1 MRRSIRL
8 LGVAGA
14 LAAAAPAAAVEVA
27 LLPVVVHSQDAQ
39 SAYLSDG
46 LASMLSSRLSS
57 FEEVRVVRVDASS
70 AATAKLADAIEAGRS
85 AGADYVVFGSF
96 TQFGQGASLD
106 LHCAR
111 VAGGGD
117 DASRRVFIQAGAL
130 GDIIPK
136 LDELAG
142 KIRLYV
148 TGGAGPGA
156 AAAAP
161 AAGGPDAS
169 DLARRVD
176 ALERAVYGSG
186 PQQGPVTAPRPPAKP
201 SATGD
206 PMR

>member
-1 MRRSIRL
+1 MRASIRL

-39 SAYLSDG
+39 SAYLSAG
-46 LASMLSSRLSS
+46 LASMLSSRLSQ
-57 FEEVRVVRVDASS
+57 FEQIRVVRVDA
-70 AATAKLADAIEAGRS
+70 ATAPTAKLADAIEAGRS
-85 AGADYVVFGSF
+85 AGADFVVFGSF

-106 LHCAR
+106 LQCAR
-111 VAGGGD
+111 VAAGPD
-117 DASRRVFIQAGAL
+117 DAARRVFIQAGAL

-156 AAAAP
+156 TAAP
-161 AAGGPDAS
+161 AAAGGADTS
-169 DLARRVD
+169 DLSRRVD
-176 ALERAVYGSG
+176 ALERAVYGTG
-186 PQQGPVTAPRPPAKP
+186 QQQGPAAPPRPPPPAGAKDAP
-201 SATGD
+201 V
-206 PMR
+206 R